1 MGSAIESFRRLV
13 VKVGS
18 SLLVG
23 ADGTVDRAWLAG
35 LAEDLAGWRGGG
47 RDLLVVS
54 SGAIAI
60 GGRILG
66 INRRRA
72 RLEDL
77 QAAAAAGQVQL
88 ALAWQEALAAH
99 GIVTAQVL
107 LTPGDTEDRR
117 RFLNARG
124 TLGRLLAHGVV
135 PVINENDTVATE
147 EIRYGDND
155 RLAAR
160 VAQLVMA
167 DGLLLLSDVDGLYT
181 ADPGRDPSARHIAEL
196 RGVTD
201 ATLAMAGETRSDV
214 GSGGMR
220 TKVLAARIA
229 THAGCSTLVASGKCD
244 RPIRHL
250 QAGGRCTIFHA
261 GGTPAAV
268 RKQWLAGSLAVAG
281 GIVVDAGAAAALRA
295 GASLLP
301 VGVRAVTGTFRRGD
315 VVSIHADTE
324 GKPGPEIGRGLAG
337 YGSDEARAI
346 AGCRSEVIEERLGYR
361 GRSVMLHRDDLVIFD
376 DLRQ

>member
-1 MGSAIESFRRLV
+1 V
-13 VKVGS
+13 
-18 SLLVG
+18 
-23 ADGTVDRAWLAG
+23 
-35 LAEDLAGWRGGG
+35 
-47 RDLLVVS
+47 
-54 SGAIAI
+54 
-60 GGRILG
+60 
-66 INRRRA
+66 
-72 RLEDL
+72 
-77 QAAAAAGQVQL
+77 
-88 ALAWQEALAAH
+88 
-99 GIVTAQVL
+99 
-107 LTPGDTEDRR
+107 
-117 RFLNARG
+117 
-124 TLGRLLAHGVV
+124 
-135 PVINENDTVATE
+135 NDTVATE
-147 EIRYGDND
+147 VIRYGDND

-315 VVSIHADTE
+315 VVSIHADTG
-324 GKPGPEIGRGLAG
+324 GKPGPEIGRGLAE

>member
-1 MGSAIESFRRLV
+1 MSTFSPAGYRRLV

-18 SLLVG
+18 SLLIRSDG
-23 ADGTVDRAWLAG
+23 ALDREWLAG
-35 LAEDLAGWRGGG
+35 LAEDLSDLRRGE
-47 RDLLVVS
+47 RDLLVVT

-60 GGRILG
+60 GSRILD

-72 RLEDL
+72 KLEDL

-88 ALAWQEALAAH
+88 ALAWQEALGLH

-124 TLGRLLAHGVV
+124 TLKRLLEHGVV

-181 ADPGRDPSARHIAEL
+181 SDPGGNSAARHIPDVRAID
-196 RGVTD
+196 D
-201 ATLAMAGETRSDV
+201 ALLAMAGETRSEI

-229 THAGCSTLVASGKCD
+229 THAGCATLIASGK
-244 RPIRHL
+244 RAHPVRHL
-250 QAGGRCTIFHA
+250 LDGRAGNAVPCTSLAGRGSQAMAGRRASAWPVGSGRRGRGAGTARRLEPPAGG
-261 GGTPAAV
+261 G
-268 RKQWLAGSLAVAG
+268 
-281 GIVVDAGAAAALRA
+281 
-295 GASLLP
+295 
-301 VGVRAVTGTFRRGD
+301 
-315 VVSIHADTE
+315 
-324 GKPGPEIGRGLAG
+324 
-337 YGSDEARAI
+337 
-346 AGCRSEVIEERLGYR
+346 ER
-361 GRSVMLHRDDLVIFD
+361 
-376 DLRQ
+376 